1 MAGASR
7 RSPRLQRGSAEPG
20 TRTARPPSR
29 FRPRRR
35 SGAGSGNARPCAMG
49 AVSGGRQALR
59 LGGRRG
65 FALRLLGGRPRPVL
79 LLLLRLLALPLTLRL
94 ALLLALAAAP
104 ARAAARGLLRREGV
118 GPSVCGLLDRPE
130 PLAGR
135 VDQLVGARRVAL
147 GRGEQRRPDLAR
159 LGE

>member
-1 MAGASR
+1 MAGAGRRSR
-7 RSPRLQRGSAEPG
+7 RPRTGSAAPG

-35 SGAGSGNARPCAMG
+35 SGAGSGSARPCAMG

-65 FALRLLGGRPRPVL
+65 FALRLLGGRPRAVL
-79 LLLLRLLALPLTLRL
+79 LLLLRLLALPLPLRL

-104 ARAAARGLLRREGV
+104 SRAAARGLRRGKVV
-118 GPSVCGLLDRPE
+118 GQRVRDLLDRAE
-130 PLAGR
+130 P
-135 VDQLVGARRVAL
+135 
-147 GRGEQRRPDLAR
+147 
-159 LGE
+159 